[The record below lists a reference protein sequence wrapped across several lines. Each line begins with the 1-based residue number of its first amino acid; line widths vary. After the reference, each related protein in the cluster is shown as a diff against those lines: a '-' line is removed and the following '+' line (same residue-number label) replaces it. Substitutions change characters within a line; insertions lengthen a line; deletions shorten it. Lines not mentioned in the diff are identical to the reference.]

1 MKKKSLAVL
10 ALVAVI
16 ALIAGTTLLFWKQGN
31 SSPSA
36 KISVNDLKID
46 AAYYPAVERVEV
58 KHALIDENPDDS
70 SAPEMVRMVREMGI
84 RSSAIYNIWLRSDA
98 DPVLIKA
105 RVNVFVDAEAAKRD
119 MAKRYSAQARAMSSR
134 MTLGDDSFNLQDRL
148 VAMRIDRVQVEL
160 AGRGVPA
167 QLMGLAT
174 AYAQLV
180 EGKLGRSK

>member
-1 MKKKSLAVL
+1 MKKLLAAL
-10 ALVAVI
+10 ALL
-16 ALIAGTTLLFWKQGN
+16 ALIAGTALFFWKHASN
-31 SSPSA
+31 SQTA
-36 KISVNDLKID
+36 DISVNDLKISAVD
-46 AAYYPAVERVEV
+46 YPAVERIEV
-58 KHALIDENPDDS
+58 KHALIDEKPDDS
-70 SAPEMVRMVREMGI
+70 SAPEMVRMVRELGI

-98 DPVLIKA
+98 EPVLIKA
-105 RVNVFVDAEAAKRD
+105 RVNVFADTEAAKRD

-180 EGKLGRSK
+180 ESKLGRSD